1 MFNWLESVTIFSCGA
16 PWESA
21 VWSVENAS
29 TILLHAFVG
38 VFGWLE
44 LVFGRLANITKD
56 SESNKKMI
64 DKRKPNETQAGPSF
78 RICLA

>member
-1 MFNWLESVTIFSCGA
+1 MFNWLESVTIFSGGA

-21 VWSVENAS
+21 VWMVENAS
-29 TILLHAFVG
+29 TILLHALV
-38 VFGWLE
+38 VLGWLE
-44 LVFGRLANITKD
+44 PVFGRLANITKD

-64 DKRKPNETQAGPSF
+64 DKRKPNEIQAGPSF

>member
-1 MFNWLESVTIFSCGA
+1 MFSWLDSVTILSCGA
-16 PWESA
+16 PSVSA

-29 TILLHAFVG
+29 TILLHAVAG

-44 LVFGRLANITKD
+44 PVFGRLANITKD

-64 DKRKPNETQAGPSF
+64 DKRKPNEIQAGPSF